1 MNHECRYEFPLE
13 KCLEMGC
20 ECVYSQIQAHF
31 EFVSEQLIDS
41 DQLDEA
47 EKDHLTHELERCLKL
62 LGDFHLMHPESSA
75 TDCSFVTTE
84 SILDSS
90 TYIVFCSS
98 CRTPIGIR
106 KVDRYAPPG
115 TETGFCG
122 TCRLQ
127 LSKAEASATVLSK

>member
-31 EFVSEQLIDS
+31 EFVSEQLLDS

-47 EKDHLTHELERCLKL
+47 EKDQLTRELENCLRL

-75 TDCSFVTTE
+75 TDCSTVTTE
-84 SILDSS
+84 SVLDSS
-90 TYIVFCSS
+90 TYVVFCSS
-98 CRTPIGIR
+98 CRTPIGVR
-106 KVDRYAPPG
+106 KVDRYAPQG
-115 TETGFCG
+115 IETGYCG

-127 LSKAEASATVLSK
+127 MRNREVSEVRTSN

>member
-31 EFVSEQLIDS
+31 EFVSEQLIDG

-75 TDCSFVTTE
+75 TDCSYVTTE

-127 LSKAEASATVLSK
+127 LNKAESSTTALST